1 MSNNIDVMQQLTPQQ
16 KASVLVEAL
25 PWLER
30 FRNATVV
37 LKFGGNAMVDDALL
51 DAFAADVAY
60 LRLSGI
66 RPVVIHGGGPQI
78 SAELKARGLT
88 SEFKGGYRVTT
99 AETMTVVR
107 DVLVGQ
113 VQQQLVDL
121 INKHGDFATGISGDQ
136 QGLLTAERRDAI
148 VDGEP
153 VDIGFVG
160 DVTHVDPSSILQILD
175 TGRIPV
181 ISTVALGTD
190 DNLYNVNADTAA
202 AAIAVALS
210 AEKLVVLTDVPGL
223 YRNWPSTDD
232 LISQISTDE
241 LETMMSS
248 LETGMVPKMEA
259 CLRAVQQG
267 VAEATVVDGRQPH
280 CVLLEVF
287 TDEGVGTMVVPS

>member
-1 MSNNIDVMQQLTPQQ
+1 MISHLTPQQ

-37 LKFGGNAMVDDALL
+37 LKFGGNAMVNDDLL
-51 DAFAADVAY
+51 HAFSEDVAY

-66 RPVVIHGGGPQI
+66 RPVVVHGGGPQI
-78 SAELKARGLT
+78 SAELSARGLT

-121 INKHGDFATGISGDQ
+121 INQHGDFAIGVSGDEHH
-136 QGLLTAERRDAI
+136 LLTAERRDAI

-153 VDIGFVG
+153 IDIGFVG
-160 DVTHVDPSSILQILD
+160 DVTHVDPQALLEILD
-175 TGRIPV
+175 AGQVPV
-181 ISTVALGTD
+181 ISTVARGSD
-190 DNLYNVNADTAA
+190 GELYNVNADTAA
-202 AAIAVALS
+202 SAIAVALS

-223 YRNWPSTDD
+223 YRNWPDTSD
-232 LISQISTDE
+232 LISQITVSE
-241 LETMMSS
+241 LETMMAS
-248 LETGMVPKMEA
+248 LESGMVPKMEA

-267 VAEATVVDGRQPH
+267 LPEATVVDGRQAH

-287 TDEGVGTMVVPS
+287 TDEGVGTMVVPG

>member
-1 MSNNIDVMQQLTPQQ
+1 MSNDLDMMQQLTPQQ

-78 SAELKARGLT
+78 SAELKARGLS

-99 AETMTVVR
+99 AETMVVVR

-121 INKHGDFATGISGDQ
+121 INKHGDFAVGVSGDEHN
-136 QGLLTAERRDAI
+136 LLTAERRDAI
-148 VDGEP
+148 VDGQP
-153 VDIGFVG
+153 TDIGFVG
-160 DVTHVDPSSILQILD
+160 DVTHVDPSKMLQILD
-175 TGRIPV
+175 DGRVPV
-181 ISTVALGTD
+181 ISTVAMGAD
-190 DNLYNVNADTAA
+190 GNLYNVNADTAA
-202 AAIAVALS
+202 AAIAIALS

-241 LETMMSS
+241 LETMMGS

-287 TDEGVGTMVVPS
+287 TDEGVGTMVVPA